1 MKFSLSWLSE
11 YIELDVSLD
20 VLVDKLTA
28 LGLEVEGV
36 SNPAAALQDFHIAHV
51 VEAVQHPNAD
61 KLRVCKVDTGDEIV
75 TVVCGA
81 PNARTGLKGVFAP
94 SGTYV
99 PGVDFTLKP
108 TDIRGVTSN
117 GMLCSEREMMMS
129 DEHDG
134 IIDLPKDAPI
144 GMKFVDYAK
153 LDDPVIEIAITPNR
167 QDCLGIYGIA
177 RDLAAAGL
185 GKLKP
190 NAIEPQK
197 GMFKSPVNV
206 IQTLER
212 DDKSAC
218 TVFVGRMIK
227 GVKNGPSPK
236 WLQKRLTDVGL
247 RPISTLV
254 DITNYITIAQCR
266 PLHVYDAAKVK
277 GDIKVRLAKE
287 GEEFSA
293 LDDKTYTMTGTECAI
308 TDDSGIISMGGVMG
322 GVNTGCDASTTDV
335 FVEAA
340 LFDPINTAMTGRKH
354 QILSDARFRFER
366 GVDSGF
372 VVDGM
377 EMATKLI
384 TDLCGGEVSDLVIA
398 GEVPAW
404 DKQVSFRVERIKTL
418 GGIELS
424 EKICRTIL
432 TNLGFVMA
440 KKASKGYF
448 EITVPSWRT
457 DIVGEA
463 DIVEEVLRV
472 HGYDEIPA
480 VYMDRPEAVARPT
493 LTSGQQRAKA
503 ARRQLATDGLM
514 ECITW
519 SFISEHAAGL
529 FGWTDEAIKV
539 DNPISEDLCVM
550 RPSILPNLI
559 LAAGTNADRG
569 QKAIGLFEV
578 GPEYSD
584 DTPKGQ
590 SLVAAGIRAGV
601 KHTKH
606 WTRGATPVDVFDA
619 KADAIRALEAVG
631 APVKSLQVF
640 TESAPWYHPG
650 RSGTLRLGAKN
661 IVAAFGEIH
670 PSILK
675 ELDVKGPVV
684 GFEVYLDNIPT
695 SRKKGSKTRA
705 AMDTSNL
712 QAVERDFAFL
722 VKKDVSAAKL
732 LNAVKGADKK
742 FIKFVSIF
750 DVFEGKDMEGDE
762 KSIALTVRLE
772 PKDKT
777 FTDKDI
783 EAISAAII
791 SAADKAV
798 SAKLRS

>member
-1 MKFSLSWLSE
+1 MKFSVSWLSD

-20 VLVDKLTA
+20 VLVEKLTA
-28 LGLEVEGV
+28 LGLEVEEV
-36 SNPAAALQDFHIAHV
+36 SNPAALLGAFRIAHV

-61 KLRVCKVDTGDEIV
+61 KLRVCKVDTGEEIV

-108 TDIRGVTSN
+108 TDIRGVMSN

-134 IIDLPKDAPI
+134 IIDLPEDAPI

-153 LDDPVIEIAITPNR
+153 LDDPIIEIAITPNR

-185 GKLKP
+185 GTLKP
-190 NAIEPQK
+190 NALEVQK
-197 GMFKSPVNV
+197 GTFKSPVTV
-206 IQTLER
+206 SIEKDTTE
-212 DDKSAC
+212 AC
-218 TVFVGRMIK
+218 PVFFGRMIK

-236 WLQKRLTDVGL
+236 WLQKKLTDVGL
-247 RPISTLV
+247 RPISALV
-254 DITNYITIAQCR
+254 DITNYMTVAHCR
-266 PLHVYDAAKVK
+266 PLHVYDAAKLT
-277 GDIKVRLAKE
+277 GNIQVRMAKK
-287 GEEFSA
+287 GEEFVA
-293 LDDKTYTMTGTECAI
+293 LDDNTYTANGDECVI
-308 TDDSGIISMGGVMG
+308 TDDSGVIGFGGIMGGAT
-322 GVNTGCDASTTDV
+322 TGCDENTTDV
-335 FVEAA
+335 FLEAA
-340 LFDPINTAMTGRKH
+340 LFDPISTAMTGRKH

-366 GVDSGF
+366 GVDSLF
-372 VVDGM
+372 VEPGI

-384 TDLCGGEVSDLVIA
+384 TDICGGEVSELIKA
-398 GEVPAW
+398 GDVPAW
-404 DKQVSFRVERIKTL
+404 GKQVDFRVDRIKTL

-424 EKICRTIL
+424 EDICRTIL
-432 TNLGFVMA
+432 TNLGFTMSRQA
-440 KKASKGYF
+440 KGDVF
-448 EITVPSWRT
+448 TIDVPSWRT

-480 VYMDRPEAVARPT
+480 LYLDRTEAVARPT
-493 LTSGQQRAKA
+493 LTKGQQRAKA
-503 ARRQLATDGLM
+503 ARRQLASDGLM

-519 SFISEHAAGL
+519 SFISEKAAGL
-529 FGWTDEAIKV
+529 FGWTDASLKV
-539 DNPISEDLCVM
+539 DNPISADLCVM

-559 LAAGTNADRG
+559 MAAGTNADRG

-578 GPEYSD
+578 GPEYAD

-606 WTRGATPVDVFDA
+606 WIEGANAVDVFDA
-619 KADAIRALEAVG
+619 KADAIAALEAAG
-631 APVKSLQVF
+631 APTGNLQVF

-661 IVAAFGEIH
+661 ILAAFGEIH
-670 PSILK
+670 PQILK

-684 GFEVYLDNIPT
+684 GFEVYLDKIPT
-695 SRKKGSKTRA
+695 SRKKGGKTRVA
-705 AMDTSNL
+705 IDASNL

-722 VKKDVSAAKL
+722 VKKDVPAAKL
-732 LNAVKGADKK
+732 LSAVKGADKK
-742 FIKFVSIF
+742 FIKSVTIF
-750 DVFEGKDMEGDE
+750 DVFEGKGMEDDE
-762 KSIALTVRLE
+762 KSLAITVRLE
-772 PKDKT
+772 PSGKT

-783 EAISAAII
+783 EAISNAII
-791 SAADKAV
+791 ATATKAV

>member
-1 MKFSLSWLSE
+1 MKFSVSWLSD
-11 YIELDVSLD
+11 YIELNVSLD
-20 VLVDKLTA
+20 VLVEKLTA
-28 LGLEVEGV
+28 LGLEVEEV
-36 SNPAAALQDFHIAHV
+36 SNPAAELGAFHIAHV
-51 VEAVQHPNAD
+51 IEAVQHPNAD

-117 GMLCSEREMMMS
+117 GMLCSERELLMS

-134 IIDLPKDAPI
+134 IIDLPEDAPV

-177 RDLAAAGL
+177 RDLSAAGL
-185 GKLKP
+185 GTLKP
-190 NAIEPQK
+190 NAIEAQK
-197 GMFKSPVNV
+197 GSFKSPVNV
-206 IQTLER
+206 TI
-212 DDKSAC
+212 DKGSLDAC
-218 TVFVGRMIK
+218 PVFFGRMIK

-236 WLQKRLTDVGL
+236 WLQKKLTDVGL
-247 RPISTLV
+247 RPISALV
-254 DITNYITIAQCR
+254 DITNYMTVAQCR
-266 PLHVYDAAKVK
+266 PLHVYDAAKLK
-277 GDIKVRLAKE
+277 GDIAVRMANK
-287 GEEFSA
+287 GEEFAA
-293 LDDKTYTMTGTECAI
+293 LDDNTYTALGDECAI
-308 TDDSGIISMGGVMG
+308 SDDSGIIGFGGIMGGE
-322 GVNTGCDASTTDV
+322 TTSCSEDTTDV
-335 FVEAA
+335 FLEAA
-340 LFDPINTAMTGRKH
+340 LFDPISTAMTGRKH

-366 GVDSGF
+366 GVDSNFTRPGI
-372 VVDGM
+372 

-384 TDLCGGEVSDLVIA
+384 TEICGGEVSELIKA
-398 GEVPAW
+398 GEVPTW
-404 DKQVSFRVERIKTL
+404 EKQVEFRVERIKTL
-418 GGIELS
+418 GGLELS
-424 EKICRTIL
+424 TDICRTIL
-432 TNLGFVMA
+432 TNLGFTMSD
-440 KKASKGYF
+440 KPKGDVF
-448 EITVPSWRT
+448 TIDVPSWRT

-472 HGYDEIPA
+472 HGYDEIPS
-480 VYMDRPEAVARPT
+480 VYLDRTEAVARPT
-493 LTSGQQRAKA
+493 LTTGQQRSKA
-503 ARRQLATDGLM
+503 ARRQLASDGLM

-519 SFISEHAAGL
+519 SFISEKAAGL
-529 FGWTDEAIKV
+529 FGWSNNTIKV
-539 DNPISEDLCVM
+539 DNPISADLCVM

-559 LAAGTNADRG
+559 MAAGTNADRG

-578 GPEYSD
+578 GPEYAD

-606 WTRGATPVDVFDA
+606 WIEGANAVDVFDA
-619 KADAIRALEAVG
+619 KKDAIAALEAAG
-631 APVKSLQVF
+631 APAGNLQVF

-661 IVAAFGEIH
+661 ILAAFGEIH
-670 PSILK
+670 PQILR

-684 GFEVYLDNIPT
+684 GFEVYLDKIPA
-695 SRKKGSKTRA
+695 SRKKGGKTRV
-705 AMDTSNL
+705 AMDASNL

-722 VKKDVSAAKL
+722 VKKDVPSAKL

-742 FIKFVSIF
+742 FIKNVTIF
-750 DVFEGKDMEGDE
+750 DVFEGKGMDEDE
-762 KSIALTVRLE
+762 KSLALTVRLE
-772 PKDKT
+772 PIDKT

-783 EAISAAII
+783 EAISNAII
-791 SAADKAV
+791 AAATKAV